1 MINTKINIDFSQ
13 VTKGFNNLEKDV
25 KDIGKDIKLNID
37 TKEASGKLKNMF
49 EDVKS
54 SLSGAFDLSQIMN
67 FSAGGL
73 VTGAV
78 EGAISGIVAG
88 FSSAIEKGNEFNN
101 ALLDLQAKTG
111 ATASEMKVLE
121 QSAKDLFIGGVGES
135 VAEATKIMGEAQIRL
150 GSVFSGKELTDFTA
164 KANALGKQYDLDVN
178 EVIKKSAPFIK
189 QYGLSGEEAFNLV
202 AMSMKEGATASDDIL
217 DSLAEYSQLTKNA
230 GYSAEQFTDILTR
243 GAKEGIFNTDKLADS
258 IKEAEI
264 RIKAGDFATAFKD
277 ISAGA
282 NSVQKPIIEAINGI
296 VKAGQSGELSI
307 QETLQKSTSM
317 IDKAFKEGKIS
328 ESLASQLQVAV
339 AGTPAEDIGTELFG
353 KIFGAPIDEQAV
365 QARAKTIGDNLSK
378 AVGQYTTLDSLSRA
392 FEVAITDAGK
402 SIVTFTDDILKFLTP
417 FFEFYE
423 KVFNATTLTLY
434 GNIFSTVFGIIKKTI
449 MDTYNSVK
457 QIVDIFASMFG
468 EAKSGIDIFKILS
481 TVFEVLGRIIGT
493 ALTIPFQALHK
504 IIQAFL
510 FIIKEVILFVKSLG
524 DRFNEFVK
532 SNKMVS
538 EFVEAITKRFKQLGE
553 FISETAGKVKGFL
566 QTLGLLSK
574 DKPLKETAEDTKK
587 ITENVTETNNEL
599 DKSPPKIEKQ
609 KVAVKTLQQQYDE
622 LYQATLKLAQKQ
634 DFGSQYDKNIIKLRE
649 LEAKLQ
655 DVKDASK
662 QVKFDILGTADF
674 EITEIKNKSSIQI
687 RPEKLTLKPFT
698 PIKIEGEVGS
708 ETAIELAK
716 SLTKGLSDIKY
727 TSIFKKKEIEFDK
740 SLDNDRQNL
749 LSSLQKNELSYEEY
763 ANRLNEIDSQRNET
777 AKQKNSEF
785 VNDLNNG
792 LSKSFE
798 TMVEFSKNAVSM
810 QTSKLS
816 EIEINTTSLFDNVSE
831 NVGNAFLLIG
841 SATAQMAV
849 EGENVLKSLVKNVIK
864 AARLMM
870 NAYLAVLLPKAN
882 IERPLGLGTIE
893 WAAIGIGANALLSL
907 AEASF
912 KDGVIDLKG
921 KGTGTSDSIL
931 ARVSNGESVIN
942 ARSTKE
948 NKRYL
953 EFINN
958 GGKVGDLISMNNAI
972 STRRMESLLMTNN
985 NLLQN
990 KNLVSNVNVNNQ
1002 IQVANSGISVKFKR

>member
-13 VTKGFNNLEKDV
+13 ATKGFNNLEKDV

-135 VAEATKIMGEAQIRL
+135 VAEATKIMGEAQVRL

-189 QYGLSGEEAFNLV
+189 EYGLSGEEAFNLI
-202 AMSMKEGATASDDIL
+202 AMGMKEGATSSDDFL
-217 DSLAEYSQLTKNA
+217 DSLAEYSNLINEA
-230 GYSAEQFTDILTR
+230 GFSAEQFTDILAR
-243 GAKEGIFNTDKLADS
+243 GGAEAGFTTDKIADS
-258 IKEAEI
+258 IKEMQI
-264 RIKAGDFATAFKD
+264 RIKAGDFETAFKE

-282 NSVQKPIIEAINGI
+282 NSVQKPIIEAINSI
-296 VKAGQSGELSI
+296 VKAGQTGELSI
-307 QETLQKSTSM
+307 QETLQQSTKL
-317 IDKAFKEGKIS
+317 IDDAFKGGKIS
-328 ESLASQLQVAV
+328 ESLASQLQVAI
-339 AGTPAEDIGTELFG
+339 AGTPAEELGTELYG
-353 KIFGAPIDEQAV
+353 KLFGAPIDEQAV

-378 AVGQYTTLDSLSRA
+378 AVGQYTTFDSLSRA
-392 FEVAITDAGK
+392 FELAITDAGK
-402 SIVTFTDDILKFLTP
+402 SIVTFTESVFSGIMTFLDNTFLPAWDMVFKAIGEAFTPLINEFKALYDQFMSLFEGVGEGIDVLGILKTIF
-417 FFEFYE
+417 
-423 KVFNATTLTLY
+423 TTLGEVIGVVIQIALQPLLLMIRGLVAIWTTLY
-434 GNIFSTVFGIIKKTI
+434 KWVGNIIDYFKKLSNESGLVANVINGIKDGFNFLIQSIKDTVGW
-449 MDTYNSVK
+449 
-457 QIVDIFASMFG
+457 
-468 EAKSGIDIFKILS
+468 
-481 TVFEVLGRIIGT
+481 IG
-493 ALTIPFQALHK
+493 K
-504 IIQAFL
+504 FL
-510 FIIKEVILFVKSLG
+510 EK
-524 DRFNEFVK
+524 
-532 SNKMVS
+532 
-538 EFVEAITKRFKQLGE
+538 
-553 FISETAGKVKGFL
+553 
-566 QTLGLLSK
+566 LGLISK

-599 DKSPPKIEKQ
+599 DKTPPKIEKQ

-622 LYQATLKLAQKQ
+622 LYQATLKLAEVGN
-634 DFGSQYDKNIIKLRE
+634 FGSQYDKNIIKLRE
-649 LEAKLQ
+649 LETKLQ

-708 ETAIELAK
+708 ETLTKFGVDIAK
-716 SLTKGLSDIKY
+716 SLNKIDYSK
-727 TSIFKKKEIEFDK
+727 IFKKKEIEFDK

-749 LSSLQKNELSYEEY
+749 LSSLQKNELSYEDY
-763 ANRLNEIDSQRNET
+763 ANRLSEIDSQRNVT

-785 VNDLNNG
+785 VNSLNETFSQTFEMILTQKDGLNEQLTTAINSSSSVTQAIADNWDYMAVQIG
-792 LSKSFE
+792 LSTGQMVLEGQNGFKALAKSAFDMLQSLVPIWSAQILGGSLA
-798 TMVEFSKNAVSM
+798 TPQSIMTAGGWGLAQWAGLTALIQGAVSVAR
-810 QTSKLS
+810 S
-816 EIEINTTSLFDNVSE
+816 SL
-831 NVGNAFLLIG
+831 G
-841 SATAQMAV
+841 
-849 EGENVLKSLVKNVIK
+849 
-864 AARLMM
+864 
-870 NAYLAVLLPKAN
+870 
-882 IERPLGLGTIE
+882 
-893 WAAIGIGANALLSL
+893 
-907 AEASF
+907 F
-912 KDGVIDLKG
+912 KDGIIDLQG
-921 KGTGTSDSIL
+921 AGTGRSDSIS
-931 ARVSNGESVIN
+931 ARLSKGESVIN

-958 GGKVGDLISMNNAI
+958 GGKIGDLISMNNAI